1 MSEKGL
7 TTIALKKINRSKIY
21 QYIYRNKL
29 TSKLQIVQDLQM
41 GLSTVSQNLNLLE
54 NEGLIEKNGYF
65 DSTGG
70 RKANAIQIVSDFRI
84 SIGVGILK
92 NMFHITA
99 IDLYGNTICIDTIP
113 LTYSNTAAYYQQ
125 ITDKVKDFIAKNQY
139 PEDKILGVS
148 IATQGITSPDNTTVI
163 YGNIM
168 NNTGMR
174 LKDFSRHLPYPCHL
188 EHDSKSA
195 AFLELW
201 NHPELDSAVVLLLNR
216 NLGGAIIT
224 NHQIHQGRFMHSG
237 TIEHI
242 CINPDGPLCYCGNR
256 GCLETY
262 CSANSLEQAGGMT
275 IKEFFPL
282 LREKKS
288 PQLIQIWEDYLN
300 HLAFAMKNLNLVIDA
315 PIIISGYLAPYFTEE
330 DTDYLLEQIN
340 SMTPFELEEEQL
352 LVETH
357 GQYTPAIG
365 AALFYV
371 EEFIHSV

>member
-21 QYIYRNKL
+21 QYIYRSKL

-99 IDLYGNTICIDTIP
+99 IDLYGNTVYTDTIP

-125 ITDKVKDFIAKNQY
+125 ITDKVKDFIDKNQY
-139 PEDKILGVS
+139 PENKILGVS

-168 NNTGMR
+168 NNTV
-174 LKDFSRHLPYPCHL
+174 C
-188 EHDSKSA
+188 
-195 AFLELW
+195 
-201 NHPELDSAVVLLLNR
+201 V
-216 NLGGAIIT
+216 
-224 NHQIHQGRFMHSG
+224 
-237 TIEHI
+237 
-242 CINPDGPLCYCGNR
+242 
-256 GCLETY
+256 
-262 CSANSLEQAGGMT
+262 
-275 IKEFFPL
+275 
-282 LREKKS
+282 
-288 PQLIQIWEDYLN
+288 
-300 HLAFAMKNLNLVIDA
+300 
-315 PIIISGYLAPYFTEE
+315 
-330 DTDYLLEQIN
+330 
-340 SMTPFELEEEQL
+340 
-352 LVETH
+352 
-357 GQYTPAIG
+357 
-365 AALFYV
+365 
-371 EEFIHSV
+371 